1 MNPIPLLTQVPT
13 EYTYQ
18 WVANLQTRI
27 TQPMDDETF
36 ALTIELYLCAVF
48 MNVPIARPRN
58 KELYVK
64 KGDQK

>member
-1 MNPIPLLTQVPT
+1 MNPISLLTQVPT

-27 TQPMDDETF
+27 TQPMDDATF
-36 ALTIELYLCAVF
+36 VLTIALYLCAVF
-48 MNVPIARPRN
+48 MNVPIARLRN